1 VIKDRRVKESRRRA
15 RYAWAK
21 AQGATPA
28 EATTASQSVDA
39 LLAAF
44 PDRDDFPPALV
55 VRLRSQLN
63 VYGPRTLR
71 SLERSERYHELKR
84 LGADHWQA
92 SEGSVSVGPFERI
105 KRELAGG

>member
-1 VIKDRRVKESRRRA
+1 MTPTEAVK
-15 RYAWAK
+15 
-21 AQGATPA
+21 
-28 EATTASQSVDA
+28 ASQSVNA

-44 PDRDDFPPALV
+44 PDRDDIPAALT
-55 VRLRSQLN
+55 VRLRSQVD

-71 SLERSERYHELKR
+71 SLERAERYHELKR

-105 KRELAGG
+105 KAELLHAELGEWFAGD

>member
-1 VIKDRRVKESRRRA
+1 MAPADAVK
-15 RYAWAK
+15 
-21 AQGATPA
+21 
-28 EATTASQSVDA
+28 ASQSVNA

-55 VRLRSQLN
+55 VRLRSQVD

-71 SLERSERYHELKR
+71 SVGRSERYQELRR
-84 LGADHWQA
+84 LGADHFQA